1 MVEMLDAQGVE
12 VATMRAAVRSEDNR
26 ERILAAVRSE
36 FAQQGFRGA
45 TLRAIA
51 GEVGV
56 DVALIAHYFGNKR
69 GLDTEAMT
77 MPDRA
82 HRVVAAALTAPAEQ
96 TGEVLAR
103 GYLSL
108 WEDPETGEAMC
119 AITHSSLTDPAAL
132 ENMNEVMV
140 GRMREGEFLALAEGR
155 QRGLALAMTG
165 LLGAAIARHIV
176 KAPSLTCLDFEDF
189 VRRSAVAA
197 QAHLDIPDQD
207 G

>member
-26 ERILAAVRSE
+26 ERILAAARSE

-108 WEDPETGEAMC
+108 WGDPET
-119 AITHSSLTDPAAL
+119 
-132 ENMNEVMV
+132 
-140 GRMREGEFLALAEGR
+140 
-155 QRGLALAMTG
+155 
-165 LLGAAIARHIV
+165 GAAIARHIV
-176 KAPSLTCLDFEDF
+176 EAPSLTCLDFEDF